1 MQTTIGMDLGDSKHV
16 ACVLDNEGEVVRR
29 EAVDNNPE
37 SIKEFLDGFARPE
50 RVRVAIETGTHSPW
64 MSQLLQARGFQVL
77 VAQSRSLRAIWD
89 TDVKDD
95 WRDAEK
101 LARMARVDPKM
112 LCPIRHRGRRAQAHL
127 AVIRARDNLVRARS
141 ALASS
146 VRGMVK
152 SFGGRLP
159 ECSVEAL
166 PAKAEEHLPQDL
178 RPAMMPVLGA
188 ISTLTLQVRA
198 FDKAIDQMS
207 ATQYP
212 EVARLTQVA
221 GVGCL
226 TALAYVLVLEDPGRF
241 PNSRAVGPYLGL
253 TPGLDLSGKT
263 DKALP
268 ITKAGDGLLRRLLVG
283 SANYIL
289 GPFGPDCDLRRYGE
303 RIAGRGGKV
312 ARRKARTAVARKL
325 AVLLHR
331 LWVTPEPYEPLR
343 NGNRRKADTQAVA
356 QVA

>member
-1 MQTTIGMDLGDSKHV
+1 MQTTIGMDLGDTKHV
-16 ACVLDNEGEVVRR
+16 ACVLDKDGQVVRR
-29 EAVDNNPE
+29 EAIENNPE
-37 SIKEFLDGFARPE
+37 SIHRFLDGFAHPR

-64 MSQLLQARGFQVL
+64 VSHLLQERGFQVL

-89 TDVKDD
+89 TEVKDD

-112 LCPIRHRGRRAQAHL
+112 LSPVRHRGRRAQAHL
-127 AVIRARDNLVRARS
+127 AVIRARDNLVRVRS
-141 ALASS
+141 ALANS
-146 VRGMVK
+146 VRGMTK

-166 PAKAEEHLPQDL
+166 PAKAEEQLPQDL
-178 RPAMMPVLGA
+178 RPALMPILAA
-188 ISTLTLQVRA
+188 ISALTVQVRA
-198 FDKAIDQMS
+198 FDKAIEQMS
-207 ATQYP
+207 AAQYP

-226 TALAYVLVLEDPGRF
+226 TALTYVLVLEDPVRF
-241 PNSRAVGPYLGL
+241 PTSRSVGPYLGL
-253 TPGLDLSGKT
+253 TPGLDFSGKT
-263 DKALP
+263 DKPMP

-303 RIAGRGGKV
+303 RIGARGGKV
-312 ARRKARTAVARKL
+312 AKRKARTAVARKL

-331 LWVTPEPYEPLR
+331 LWVSPEPYEPLR
-343 NGNRRKADTQAVA
+343 NGKRKPDPTGVP